1 MARQRVKLFACG
13 SAVSVPLA
21 ECIQARSYL
30 PPLIATNC
38 TRSFCIT
45 FLRGAVLLHL
55 LPRRCRLFHCLSLFQ
70 FVFTF
75 YRYHFTVL
83 IFLFFFHDTH
93 TFPSICLI
101 WKPAVVAS
109 CWGAHGSGE
118 IVLVFMKQCKSVL
131 CGYGAVQMYSS
142 NANCAMRRLF
152 VSLCE
157 YISRI
162 KRLLQQKVQ
171 SMRSAG
177 NDAGTD
183 WGSNEFLVLLTKWCR
198 RGDRQSYCG
207 KMFVAFPSL
216 SHC

>member
-1 MARQRVKLFACG
+1 MQSLYHWP
-13 SAVSVPLA
+13 SA
-21 ECIQARSYL
+21 
-30 PPLIATNC
+30 
-38 TRSFCIT
+38 F
-45 FLRGAVLLHL
+45 
-55 LPRRCRLFHCLSLFQ
+55 RRDPICRLWSLLTALDHFALHSYGAQSCFISCHADVDYFIVSLCFNLYLLSTVIISLSLFS
-70 FVFTF
+70 FS
-75 YRYHFTVL
+75 Y
-83 IFLFFFHDTH
+83 DTH

-118 IVLVFMKQCKSVL
+118 IVLVFVKQCKSVL

-183 WGSNEFLVLLTKWCR
+183 WDSNEFLVLLTKWCR